1 MGVWRRNPKVESQE
15 TRMVLGSDN
24 HMDCANICCQLVCHF
39 SVIWWAILEWKY
51 SMTYDCFRK
60 LRLLYGYKSMEG
72 KRWKGVRNEAGV
84 AEGQWIWW
92 GWYFLQLYL
101 LAVLL
106 SRMTPLMICLCLNI
120 MTLRITSSAT
130 TTPTWPWP
138 AREGPSSQGSFTG
151 FTLFILHFIS
161 RILNF
166 CNKTS
171 SQLINEIC
179 NTWVCSFLNYR
190 YWNLLGTM
198 MAGLCLPVDVLIFYK
213 GYCFVNKTSF

>member
-1 MGVWRRNPKVESQE
+1 MEKWSRKMGVWRRNPKVESQE

-138 AREGPSSQGSFTG
+138 ARAAPSSWASSTASSTTATGTSLAHWWLGS
-151 FTLFILHFIS
+151 
-161 RILNF
+161 
-166 CNKTS
+166 
-171 SQLINEIC
+171 
-179 NTWVCSFLNYR
+179 VCLSMFSYSTRDDFLYF
-190 YWNLLGTM
+190 WNQW
-198 MAGLCLPVDVLIFYK
+198 
-213 GYCFVNKTSF
+213 